1 MGPGTGQVLGEVD
14 SKSLDSKALAPTLP
28 HATVLP
34 VVPGGTPVGDWISG
48 RSS

>member
-14 SKSLDSKALAPTLP
+14 AKSLDSKALAPSFP
-28 HATVLP
+28 GAIAPP